1 MYSLANEDKCL
12 SATAE
17 IPLAGMYLNNEF
29 LLHDLPIKYARLLYL
44 YLLFCITSGWL
55 LLVDVLELKLVRYHS
70 SLVSPFLRQ

>member
-29 LLHDLPIKYARLLYL
+29 LLCDLPIKYARLLYL
-44 YLLFCITSGWL
+44 YLLFLHNIR
-55 LLVDVLELKLVRYHS
+55 LVAFGRCFRVETGKI
-70 SLVSPFLRQ
+70 PFLSCVTLS